1 MALSDE
7 EYAKVEAY
15 LNERVRE
22 VKAANPM
29 DYVEEVFDKVKAE
42 RIARAKDRQAI

>member
-15 LNERVRE
+15 LNERVRQ

-29 DYVEEVFDKVKAE
+29 DFPEEIFDRVKAE
-42 RIARAKDRQAI
+42 RIARARDRHAV

>member
-1 MALSDE
+1 MNTMTDE
-7 EYAKVEAY
+7 QYAKVEAY
-15 LNERVRE
+15 LNERIRE

-42 RIARAKDRQAI
+42 RIARAKQRI